1 MDKAKT
7 LNTTTWAL
15 SVLIAAMFLLS
26 GIPKFFDPG
35 WISRFAKWGYS
46 AEFLYL
52 IAVLECLGAIG
63 LLIPKLSFYAAIG
76 LIIIMIGAM
85 YTHLSHDESIVAN
98 LVYIALLAFIVIMRR
113 KQRVF

>member
-1 MDKAKT
+1 MDKAKV
-7 LNTTTWAL
+7 LNTTTWAF

-35 WISRFAKWGYS
+35 WVSRFAKWSYS
-46 AEFLYL
+46 VEFLYL

-63 LLIPKLSFYAAIG
+63 ILIPKLSFYAAIG

-85 YTHLSHDESIVAN
+85 YTHLSHDQSIIAN
-98 LVYIALLAFIVIMRR
+98 LIYIVLLLFIAMMRR
-113 KQRVF
+113 QQRIF